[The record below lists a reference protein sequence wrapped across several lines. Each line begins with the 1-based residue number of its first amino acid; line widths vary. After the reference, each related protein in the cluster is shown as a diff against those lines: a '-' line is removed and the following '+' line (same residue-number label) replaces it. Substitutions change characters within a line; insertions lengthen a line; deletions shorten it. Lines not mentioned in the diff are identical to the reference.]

1 MDKLKTAGGGDT
13 SRNSKNHEG
22 GIGMSRLSFSRKTVL
37 IAAVLVVVIGAAS
50 AAVLLKASEN
60 PSFCATCHVIRP
72 YYESWLG
79 GDLQVARHAEA
90 DVKCLDCHHQS
101 IPEKIHE
108 GIAFVTGNYEKPLK
122 ERDFSREQCLE
133 CHWEDWEQ
141 TVAATDFEMS
151 NPHDSHLGEIECH
164 LCHKMHRESQVYC
177 AQCHDFEWFET
188 LDKSWKIAD
197 GI

>member
-1 MDKLKTAGGGDT
+1 MQKPT
-13 SRNSKNHEG
+13 SSAWIATTRVY
-22 GIGMSRLSFSRKTVL
+22 RK
-37 IAAVLVVVIGAAS
+37 
-50 AAVLLKASEN
+50 
-60 PSFCATCHVIRP
+60 
-72 YYESWLG
+72 
-79 GDLQVARHAEA
+79 
-90 DVKCLDCHHQS
+90 
-101 IPEKIHE
+101 KIHE